1 MMFETIEVVRGS
13 RVAVIWLNRPEV
25 HNALN
30 EVMVKELTQAIDA
43 SAHDAQVNAIVLAS
57 RGDSFCS
64 GTDLNWYRSV
74 LDGESGSVEAM
85 AVALAGLLKAIEA
98 SPIPVIARVNGH
110 CVGAGVGL
118 VAAADIAVSSHDAEF
133 TQPETGL
140 GLTPHLVAPYLSRAI
155 GVRSASRWLMTGE
168 TFGAAEAWR
177 LGLTHEICDV
187 SELDARINGIL
198 GHLMT
203 AELGA
208 VKATRTL
215 LKSLS
220 ENDTTAFDPAL
231 AKEGVSAFLEKRW
244 PSWAPDELK

>member
-1 MMFETIEVVRGS
+1 MFETIEVVRGS

-30 EVMVKELTQAIDA
+30 DVMVKELTQAIVE
-43 SAHDAQVNAIVLAS
+43 SAHDAQINAIVLAS

-64 GTDLNWYRSV
+64 GTDLNWCRTA
-74 LDGESGSVEAM
+74 LDGETGAAVEM
-85 AVALAGLLKAIEA
+85 TVALASMLKAIET
-98 SPIPVIARVNGH
+98 SPVPVIVRVNGH

-118 VAAADIAVSSHDAEF
+118 VAAADIAVASHDAEF
-133 TQPETGL
+133 TQAETRL

-155 GVRSASRWLMTGE
+155 GVRSACRWLVAGE
-168 TFGAAEAWR
+168 TFSAAEAWR
-177 LGLTHEICDV
+177 LGLIHEICDA
-187 SELDARINGIL
+187 SELDAKINGIL

-208 VKATRTL
+208 VKSTKKMLKTL
-215 LKSLS
+215 NES
-220 ENDTTAFDPAL
+220 NAPVFDQVL

>member
-1 MMFETIEVVRGS
+1 MFETIEVVRGS

-30 EVMVKELTQAIDA
+30 EVMVKELTQAIEA
-43 SAHDAQVNAIVLAS
+43 SAHDEQINAIVLAS

-64 GTDLNWYRSV
+64 GTDLSWCRTA
-74 LDGESGSVEAM
+74 LDGESGA
-85 AVALAGLLKAIEA
+85 AVMMTAALAGMLNAIET
-98 SPIPVIARVNGH
+98 SPVPVIARVNGH

-118 VAAADIAVSSHDAEF
+118 VAAADIAVASHDAEF
-133 TQPETGL
+133 TQAETRL

-155 GVRSASRWLMTGE
+155 GVRSACRWLVAGE
-168 TFGAAEAWR
+168 TFSAAEAWR
-177 LGLTHEICDV
+177 LGLVHEICDA
-187 SELDARINGIL
+187 SELDAKINGIL

-208 VKATRTL
+208 IKSTKKMLKTLAESKAPV
-215 LKSLS
+215 
-220 ENDTTAFDPAL
+220 FDQVL

-244 PSWAPDELK
+244 PSWAPEELK